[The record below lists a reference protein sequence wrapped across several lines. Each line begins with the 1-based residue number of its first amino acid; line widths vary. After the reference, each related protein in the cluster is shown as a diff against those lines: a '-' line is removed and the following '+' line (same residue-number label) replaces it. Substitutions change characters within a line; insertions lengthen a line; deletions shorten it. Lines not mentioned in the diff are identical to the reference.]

1 MATAALERPKGPP
14 ADRIED
20 LGIKLISA
28 DNHINEPRNLFIDRF
43 PAHLKDKAPRVIDG
57 KDGGEGWSIDGTPP
71 RRTYGLECMA
81 GFDKSEYRMSDLRHA
96 DLRLGNY
103 DGAAH
108 LADMDIDGVHASVT
122 YPGFSPSFYTHPDP
136 EVAAAGFVAYNDWI
150 LDDFQAADPKRLC
163 GLTIN
168 PTELGIEHAVAEM
181 RRVAKKGARAMYIP
195 GNPTIPYNHPTHYHP
210 VWQAADELGLTLC
223 MHRNHGGPPD
233 ATDWDRLQEDK
244 VSIGGIVTRYFS
256 CLKPFSYL
264 IFAGIFDQ
272 YPNLKMVGA
281 EVDCGWAPFWVQTM
295 EHHWDIQKSWF
306 PVKLKHSPTDF
317 IGRNVFTTNVDDYCG
332 YQMIQTGL
340 WPWMSSMTMFSSD
353 YPHSATIWPHS
364 RDVALKMTAAL
375 TAEDTRKTLSENAA
389 RVFGFDIG

>member
-1 MATAALERPKGPP
+1 MVTAALERPQ
-14 ADRIED
+14 DRIEE

-43 PAHLKDKAPRVIDG
+43 PAHLKDKAPRVIEG
-57 KDGGEGWSIDGTPP
+57 RDGGEGWSIDGTPP
-71 RRTYGLECMA
+71 KRTYGLECMA
-81 GFDKSEYRMSDLRHA
+81 GFDKSEYRMSGLRHA
-96 DLRLGNY
+96 DLRRGNY

-108 LADMDIDGVHASVT
+108 LADMDIDGVWASVT
-122 YPGFSPSFYTHPDP
+122 YPGFTPSFYTHPDK
-136 EVAAAGFVAYNDWI
+136 EVAAAGFAAYNDWI
-150 LDDFQAADPKRLC
+150 LDDFQSADPRRLC
-163 GLTIN
+163 GLAIN

-181 RRVAKKGARAMYIP
+181 RRCAKKGARAMYIP

-295 EHHWDIQKSWF
+295 EHHWEIQSSWQ
-306 PVKLKHSPTDF
+306 PVKLKHSPTEF

-364 RDVALKMTAAL
+364 RDVALKMTADL
-375 TAEDTRKTLSENAA
+375 TEQDTRRTLSENAA
-389 RVFGFDIG
+389 RVFGFEV

>member
-1 MATAALERPKGPP
+1 MATAALERPK
-14 ADRIED
+14 DRIEE

-71 RRTYGLECMA
+71 KRTYGLECMA
-81 GFDKSEYRMSDLRHA
+81 GFDKSEYRMSGLRHA
-96 DLRLGNY
+96 DLRPGNY

-108 LADMDIDGVHASVT
+108 LADMAIDGVFASVT

-150 LDDFQAADPKRLC
+150 LDDFQSADPKRLC

-306 PVKLKHSPTDF
+306 PVKLKHSPTEF

-332 YQMIQTGL
+332 YQMIETGR
-340 WPWMSSMTMFSSD
+340 WPWMASMTMFSSD

-364 RDVALKMTAAL
+364 RDVALKMTDAL
-375 TAEDTRKTLSENAA
+375 TVEDTRKTLSENAA

>member
-1 MATAALERPKGPP
+1 MATAALERPQ
-14 ADRIED
+14 DRIEE

-43 PAHLKDKAPRVIDG
+43 PAHLKDKAPRVIEG
-57 KDGGEGWSIDGTPP
+57 RDGGEGWSIDGTPP
-71 RRTYGLECMA
+71 KRTYGLECMA
-81 GFDKSEYRMSDLRHA
+81 GFDKSEYRMSGLRHA
-96 DLRLGNY
+96 DLRRGNY

-108 LADMDIDGVHASVT
+108 LADMDIDGVWASVT
-122 YPGFSPSFYTHPDP
+122 YPGFTPSFYTHPDK
-136 EVAAAGFVAYNDWI
+136 EVAAAGFAAYNDWI
-150 LDDFQAADPKRLC
+150 LDDFQSADPRRLC
-163 GLTIN
+163 GLAIN

-181 RRVAKKGARAMYIP
+181 RRCAKKGARAMYIP

-295 EHHWDIQKSWF
+295 EHHWEIQSSWQ
-306 PVKLKHSPTDF
+306 PVKLKHSPTEF

-364 RDVALKMTAAL
+364 RDVALKMTADL
-375 TAEDTRKTLSENAA
+375 TEQDTRRTLSENAA
-389 RVFGFDIG
+389 RVFGFEV

>member
-81 GFDKSEYRMSDLRHA
+81 GFDKSEYRMSGLRHA
-96 DLRLGNY
+96 DLRPGNY

-150 LDDFQAADPKRLC
+150 LDDFQAADPNRLC

>member
-1 MATAALERPKGPP
+1 MATAALARPQ
-14 ADRIED
+14 DRIEE

-28 DNHINEPRNLFIDRF
+28 DNHINEPRNLFLDRF
-43 PAHLKDKAPRVIDG
+43 PAHLKDKAPRVIEG
-57 KDGGEGWSIDGTPP
+57 RDGGEGWSIDGTPP
-71 RRTYGLECMA
+71 KRTYGLECMA
-81 GFDKSEYRMSDLRHA
+81 GFDKSEYRMSGLRHA
-96 DLRLGNY
+96 DLRRGNY
-103 DGAAH
+103 EGAAH
-108 LADMDIDGVHASVT
+108 LADMDIDGVWASVT
-122 YPGFSPSFYTHPDP
+122 YPGFSPSFYTHPDK

-150 LDDFQAADPKRLC
+150 LDDFQSADPSRLC
-163 GLTIN
+163 GLAIN
-168 PTELGIEHAVAEM
+168 PTELGIDHAVAEM
-181 RRVAKKGARAMYIP
+181 RRCARKGARAMYIP

-264 IFAGIFDQ
+264 IFAGIFDL

-306 PVKLKHSPTDF
+306 PVKLKHSPTEF

-340 WPWMSSMTMFSSD
+340 WPWLANMTMFSSD

-364 RDVALKMTAAL
+364 RDVALKMTADL
-375 TAEDTRKTLSENAA
+375 TAQDTRTTLSENAA
-389 RVFGFDIG
+389 RVFGFSI